1 MQSPAQGRRALP
13 PHRRAPGAP
22 FSLPSQGSVGV
33 AAGLDADEMDLQDP
47 DNTFALDPE
56 EDAALQQNLAET
68 RIWGTDL
75 NVQTCMNVFGVFLEY
90 YGVGQNGSER
100 SFYQQQLQ
108 YMHRTGDLLLNLNCS
123 HLKAFPGE

>member
-1 MQSPAQGRRALP
+1 
-13 PHRRAPGAP
+13 
-22 FSLPSQGSVGV
+22 VGV
-33 AAGLDADEMDLQDP
+33 AAGLDGDEMDLQDP

-123 HLKAFPGE
+123 HLKAFPGELCVAVISLIADS